1 MRSDTHPAHPRIPT
15 CPHCWR
21 LGTTPEAEV
30 RLGFIHH
37 NLMLVKKRLHLARA
51 KANSA
56 LRHGGFSRAAASL
69 CSQHVPVHRFASS
82 ATSRG
87 LPNFLDP
94 RGPRA
99 HILCSPIRLSSPRFS
114 CTSTSPFPPDTPDY
128 STRAHFLSTQER
140 ALSIPTRLY
149 ASYMSP
155 FTILFTLLTLY
166 SRLLYLVPILYPVS
180 SNATSPK
187 ALFPSPTSF
196 PTFLLFTQFAL
207 RHSKTPFDTILYL

>member
-1 MRSDTHPAHPRIPT
+1 MEEGRTWSVVGPAHGWQFGSAHPRIPT

-37 NLMLVKKRLHLARA
+37 NLMLDTKRLHLARA

-99 HILCSPIRLSSPRFS
+99 DISCSPIRLSSPRFS
-114 CTSTSPFPPDTPDY
+114 LYIYLPVSAWSSRLLSACPLPFNT
-128 STRAHFLSTQER
+128 ER

-149 ASYMSP
+149 ASN
-155 FTILFTLLTLY
+155 T
-166 SRLLYLVPILYPVS
+166 
-180 SNATSPK
+180 
-187 ALFPSPTSF
+187 
-196 PTFLLFTQFAL
+196 
-207 RHSKTPFDTILYL
+207 

>member
-1 MRSDTHPAHPRIPT
+1 
-15 CPHCWR
+15 
-21 LGTTPEAEV
+21 
-30 RLGFIHH
+30 
-37 NLMLVKKRLHLARA
+37 MLVKKRLHLARA

-99 HILCSPIRLSSPRFS
+99 HISCSPIRLSSPRFS

-128 STRAHFLSTQER
+128 SARAHFLSTQER

-155 FTILFTLLTLY
+155 FYYSLYITDPLLSSFILSTDPLP
-166 SRLLYLVPILYPVS
+166 RVIKRDE
-180 SNATSPK
+180 PK
-187 ALFPSPTSF
+187 GSIPLAHFISDFLIVHSVCAPSFKDS
-196 PTFLLFTQFAL
+196 
-207 RHSKTPFDTILYL
+207 I